1 MPPPGQKY
9 VLRIALP
16 LRAQA
21 QRFGFI
27 VLLALAFTLMVFA
40 RTEMMVV
47 ERFRTNVLDMFVPVL
62 SALSHPVGSVRDV
75 TSAINSWTML
85 HQENVQLREVNARLQ
100 RWEVVAHKLERE
112 NAALKTLLS
121 YRPGPLASFISARV
135 VGGSGSAF
143 VRALMLNSGSRNG
156 VEKGHAVMDGTGMA
170 GRVVEVGQR
179 SARVLLLTDLNSRIP
194 IVIGTIGDRAILA
207 GDNSDVLYLDLL
219 SPKADIDVGMRVT
232 TSGHGGK
239 LPSGLPI
246 GRVSAVHEGGVK
258 VQPFVDFDR
267 LEYVIVANWTMP
279 VFEPV
284 SASKDKVVGGLPGK
298 GEEHEHA
305 SEGSPP

>member
-27 VLLALAFTLMVFA
+27 VLLALAFALMVFG
-40 RTEMMVV
+40 RTEMTVV
-47 ERFRTNVLDMFVPVL
+47 EQFRTSISDMFVPVL
-62 SALSHPVGSVRDV
+62 SALSHPVGSVRGV
-75 TSAINSWTML
+75 ASAINNLTAV
-85 HQENVQLREVNARLQ
+85 HQENVQLREANARLQ

-112 NAALKTLLS
+112 NAALKDLLS

-135 VGGSGSAF
+135 VGGSGSAY
-143 VRALMLNSGSRNG
+143 VRALLLNAGSRDG
-156 VEKGHAVMDGTGMA
+156 VEKGHAVIDGTGMV

-194 IVIGTIGDRAILA
+194 IMVGTTGDRAILA
-207 GDNSDVLYLDLL
+207 GDNSDILYLDLL
-219 SPKADIDVGMRVT
+219 SPKADIDLGMRVT

-267 LEYVIVANWTMP
+267 LEYVMVADWTKP

-284 SASKDKVVGGLPGK
+284 SASKDKVVVGPRGK
-298 GEEHEHA
+298 GEEHQHV